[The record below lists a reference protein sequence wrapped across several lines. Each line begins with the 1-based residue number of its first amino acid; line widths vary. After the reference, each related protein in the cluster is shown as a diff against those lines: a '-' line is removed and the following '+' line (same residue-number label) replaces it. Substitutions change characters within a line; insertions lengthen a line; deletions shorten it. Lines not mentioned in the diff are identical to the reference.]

1 METYIKYFRICYI
14 FVNPILLV
22 TIFFFFCNYLI
33 IYIILKLLIKLFI
46 TSLVRPPV
54 QPLVQEP
61 LPFLVLTPVR
71 FLKPWDIASQF
82 PLNQELK
89 SC

>member
-1 METYIKYFRICYI
+1 MYGFLTQKYISTVEQCGDI
-14 FVNPILLV
+14 FKKNIINV
-22 TIFFFFCNYLI
+22 IF

-54 QPLVQEP
+54 RPLVQEP
-61 LPFLVLTPVR
+61 LPFLVLSPVR